1 MIARLLAS
9 ACMAAVVLAASAG
22 AAEEEIQLAII
33 RGVLPAAQRVL
44 RVHEGDQV
52 RLAWRSDR
60 LLTVHLHG
68 YDIEWRVRPGD
79 VVRSSFTAY
88 ASGRFPIEIHW
99 SNDGHQDTPLAV
111 LEVYPK

>member
-1 MIARLLAS
+1 MIARLLAA
-9 ACMAAVVLAASAG
+9 ACMAAVVLAGSAR
-22 AAEEEIQLAII
+22 AAEQEFQLAIV
-33 RGVLPAAQRVL
+33 RGVLPAAQGVL

-60 LLTVHLHG
+60 SLTLHLHG

-88 ASGRFPIEIHW
+88 ASGRFPIEIHG
-99 SNDGHQDTPLAV
+99 SDDGHHDTPLAV

>member
-52 RLAWRSDR
+52 RLVWRSDR

-99 SNDGHQDTPLAV
+99 SNDGHHDTPLAV